1 MERDDIFRA
10 IQVAVEDTPLLMIG
24 SGSSAPYG
32 LPGMQELGEH
42 LLKQLDSKYSGE
54 KCWNTFRENLQAGQ
68 DLESALSDIT
78 FPSDILNDVKWETW
92 SLISS
97 RDFDLFGRILFGHQE
112 LALSKLL
119 KKLYQATPQKI
130 DIITTNYDR
139 VIEYACDLAQIPVA
153 NGFYGCYHKHF
164 DKEFPSRRSINLIK
178 VHGSLD
184 VFCDTHGVAVSVPI
198 ILRERVPGLVPE
210 IITPGASKYAAV
222 LTGTP
227 RQLLS
232 AADERIGQARSFL
245 CIGYGFN
252 DAQIQENILTKART
266 GTPVILLT
274 MKVAD
279 HAAHLLANNAKNY
292 ISIQKGEKDNTTD
305 ICINRDIVTLDGTY
319 WTVDGLMEIID

>member
-1 MERDDIFRA
+1 MSKVVLLRSCEHMEQDDIFRA
-10 IQVAVEDTPLLMIG
+10 IQAAVEDTPLLMIG

-97 RDFDLFGRILFGHQE
+97 RDFDLFGRILFGHEE

-198 ILRERVPGLVPE
+198 MLRERVPGLVPE

-266 GTPVILLT
+266 GTPVI
-274 MKVAD
+274 
-279 HAAHLLANNAKNY
+279 HYNNE
-292 ISIQKGEKDNTTD
+292 S
-305 ICINRDIVTLDGTY
+305 R
-319 WTVDGLMEIID
+319 

>member
-1 MERDDIFRA
+1 MEQDDIFRA
-10 IQVAVEDTPLLMIG
+10 IQAAVEDTPLLMIG

-42 LLKQLDSKYSGE
+42 LLKQLDFKYSGE

-97 RDFDLFGRILFGHQE
+97 RDFDLFGRILFGHEE

-184 VFCDTHGVAVSVPI
+184 VFCDTHGVAVSVPM
-198 ILRERVPGLVPE
+198 LRERVPGLVPE

-274 MKVAD
+274 MKVAE

>member
-1 MERDDIFRA
+1 ME
-10 IQVAVEDTPLLMIG
+10 T
-24 SGSSAPYG
+24 
-32 LPGMQELGEH
+32 
-42 LLKQLDSKYSGE
+42 
-54 KCWNTFRENLQAGQ
+54 
-68 DLESALSDIT
+68 ALSDIT

-97 RDFDLFGRILFGHQE
+97 RDFDLFGRILFGHEE

-139 VIEYACDLAQIPVA
+139 VIEYSCDLAQIPVA

-184 VFCDTHGVAVSVPI
+184 VFCDTHGVAVSVPM
-198 ILRERVPGLVPE
+198 LREKVPGLVPE

-292 ISIQKGEKDNTTD
+292 ISIQKGEKDNSTD

-319 WTVDGLMEIID
+319 WTVDGFMNIIS

>member
-10 IQVAVEDTPLLMIG
+10 IQTAVEDPPLLMIG

-42 LLKQLDSKYSGE
+42 LLKELDSKYYGE
-54 KCWNTFRENLQAGQ
+54 SCWIAFRENLLAGQ
-68 DLESALSDIT
+68 DLETALSDIT
-78 FPSDILNDVKWETW
+78 FPPNILNDVKWETW

-97 RDFDLFGRILFGHQE
+97 RDFELFGRILFGHEE

-119 KKLYQATPQKI
+119 KKFYQAHPQKI

-139 VIEYACDLAQIPVA
+139 VIEYACDLAQLPVA

-164 DKEFPSRRSINLIK
+164 DKEFPLQESVNLVK

-184 VFCDTHGVAVSVPI
+184 VFCDTHGVAVSVPM
-198 ILRERVPGLVPE
+198 LQKRVPGLVPE

-227 RQLLS
+227 RQLLG
-232 AADERIGQARSFL
+232 AADERIGRAQSFL

-252 DAQIQENILTKART
+252 DAQIQENILAKARA
-266 GTPVILLT
+266 GISVVVLT
-274 MKVAD
+274 KEVSD
-279 HAAHLLANNAKNY
+279 HAAHLLANNAQNY
-292 ISIQKGEKDNTTD
+292 ISIQEGKEKDTTEV
-305 ICINRDIVTLDGTY
+305 CINRETEILDGTF
-319 WTVDGLMEIID
+319 WTVDGFMKIIT

>member
-10 IQVAVEDTPLLMIG
+10 IQAAVEDTPLLMIG

-42 LLKQLDSKYSGE
+42 LLKQLDTKYYGE

-68 DLESALSDIT
+68 DLETALSDIT

-97 RDFDLFGRILFGHQE
+97 RDFDLFGRILFGHEE

-139 VIEYACDLAQIPVA
+139 VIEYSCDLAQIPVA

-184 VFCDTHGVAVSVPI
+184 VFCDTHGVAVSVPM
-198 ILRERVPGLVPE
+198 LREKVPGLVPE

-292 ISIQKGEKDNTTD
+292 ISIQKGEKDNSTD

-319 WTVDGLMEIID
+319 WTVDGFMNIIS

>member
-97 RDFDLFGRILFGHQE
+97 RDFELFGRILFGHQE

-139 VIEYACDLAQIPVA
+139 VVEYACDLAQIPVA

-164 DKEFPSRRSINLIK
+164 DKDFPLKKSVNLVK

-184 VFCDTHGVAVSVPI
+184 VFCDTHDVAVSVPM
-198 ILRERVPGLVPE
+198 LKDRVPGLIPE

-252 DAQIQENILTKART
+252 DAQIQENILTKARV
-266 GTPVILLT
+266 GVPVVVLT
-274 MKVAD
+274 KEVSD

-292 ISIQKGEKDNTTD
+292 ISIQEGKKKNTTE
-305 ICINRDIVTLDGTY
+305 ICINKEIEILDGTF
-319 WTVDGLMEIID
+319 WTIDGFMDIIS

>member
-1 MERDDIFRA
+1 MERDDIFRSVQA
-10 IQVAVEDTPLLMIG
+10 AVEDTPLLMIG

-32 LPGMQELGEH
+32 LPGMQELGAH
-42 LLKQLDSKYSGE
+42 LLKKLDSKYSSE
-54 KCWNTFRENLQAGQ
+54 RSWKEFRENLQSGQ
-68 DLESALSDIT
+68 DLETALSDIT
-78 FPSDILNDVKWETW
+78 FPPEILNEVKWETW

-97 RDFDLFGRILFGHQE
+97 RDFDLFGRILFGHEE

-119 KKLYQATPQKI
+119 KKLYQATPQRI

-139 VIEYACDLAQIPVA
+139 VVEYACDLAQLPVS

-164 DKEFPSRRSINLIK
+164 DKEFPSKKSVNLVK

-184 VFCDTHGVAVSVPI
+184 VFCDTHDVAVSVPM
-198 ILRERVPGLVPE
+198 LKERVPGLVPE

-227 RQLLS
+227 RQLLG

-252 DAQIQENILTKART
+252 DAQIQENILTKARA
-266 GTPVILLT
+266 GVPVVVLT
-274 MKVAD
+274 KEVSD

-292 ISIQKGEKDNTTD
+292 ISIQEGKKTGTTE
-305 ICINRDIVTLDGTY
+305 ICLNKEIAILDGTF
-319 WTVDGLMEIID
+319 WTIEGFMKIID

>member
-10 IQVAVEDTPLLMIG
+10 VQNAVEDTPLLMVG
-24 SGSSAPYG
+24 SGSSASHG

-42 LLKQLDSKYSGE
+42 LLKELGSKYSGE
-54 KCWNTFRENLQAGQ
+54 SSWKAFRENLLAGQ
-68 DLESALSDIT
+68 DLETALSDIT
-78 FPSDILNDVKWETW
+78 FPPSILNDVKWETW

-97 RDFDLFGRILFGHQE
+97 RDFALFGRILFGNEE
-112 LALSKLL
+112 LPLSKLL
-119 KKLYQATPQKI
+119 KKFYQAHPKRI

-139 VIEYACDLAQIPVA
+139 VIEYACDLAQLPVA

-164 DKEFPSRRSINLIK
+164 DKDFPSQESVNLVK

-184 VFCDTHGVAVSVPI
+184 VFCDTHNVAVSVPM
-198 ILRERVPGLVPE
+198 LRERVPGLVPE

-227 RQLLS
+227 RQLLG

-252 DAQIQENILTKART
+252 DAQIQENILTKARA
-266 GTPVILLT
+266 GTPVVVLT
-274 MKVAD
+274 KEVSE

-292 ISIQKGEKDNTTD
+292 ISIQEGKEKNTTEV
-305 ICINRDIVTLDGTY
+305 CINKEIEILDGTF
-319 WTVDGLMEIID
+319 WTIDGFMKIID